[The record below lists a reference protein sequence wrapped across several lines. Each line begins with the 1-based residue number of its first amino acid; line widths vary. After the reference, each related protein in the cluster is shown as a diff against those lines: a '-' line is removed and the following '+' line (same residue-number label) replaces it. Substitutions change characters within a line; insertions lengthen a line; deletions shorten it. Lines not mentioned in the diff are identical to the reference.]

1 MKLTRFLTA
10 LLAVMVLSS
19 CSDAPSQSAELSAP
33 PSAHEPVD
41 WIAYQVDTSIALSR
55 TDGTGQ
61 TFPGT
66 DIAGQQTNPDWSPDG
81 RQLVFAVTNV
91 FGTDDL
97 WTVGVD
103 GTAAA
108 QLLACESPCR
118 YLDDPAWSPDGTKVM
133 YSRVS
138 EDRAGHSVATLETVT
153 IADRTV
159 EVVLTAAPDEFYA
172 GVRWSPDGTSA
183 VLERVHMT
191 GPDVESDVD
200 GVTLMTFALASPATS
215 QRDLTDPALFAATA
229 DWAPDGQGIVF
240 SALPEPDAGA
250 PDLFT
255 ISPDGTGL
263 TRLTTTTDRGGAAEE
278 PAWSVDGTRVYFS
291 HTTADGAN
299 GLAVV
304 AATGGEVVPAFG
316 ETLPAGRHPRLHAA
330 S

>member
-1 MKLTRFLTA
+1 MKVTRLLTA
-10 LLAVMVLSS
+10 LLAVLVLSS
-19 CSDAPSQSAELSAP
+19 CSDAPPPQPAPQSAQ
-33 PSAHEPVD
+33 EPVD

-61 TFPGT
+61 SFPAT

-103 GTAAA
+103 GTAATL
-108 QLLACESPCR
+108 LLACESPCR

-133 YSRVS
+133 YSRTS
-138 EDRAGHSVATLETVT
+138 EDDEGNSVATLETVT
-153 IADRTV
+153 IADRRV
-159 EVVLTAAPDEFYA
+159 EVVLTAAPDEFYS

-183 VLERVHMT
+183 VVERVHKT
-191 GPDVESDVD
+191 GSRVDSEVD
-200 GVTLMTFALASPATS
+200 GATLMTLDLASPATS
-215 QRDLTDPALFAATA
+215 QRDLTDPALFGVTA
-229 DWAPDGQGIVF
+229 DWAPDGLRIVF
-240 SALPEPDAGA
+240 SALPDPEARA

-263 TRLTTTTDRGGAAEE
+263 TRLTTTDDRGGAAEE
-278 PAWSVDGTRVYFS
+278 PAWSVDGTHVYFS
-291 HTTADGAN
+291 YSTADGAN